1 MGVYSL
7 VASLIIIVMG
17 VLINTNYCDEMSE
30 TDGCKDFTVENG
42 GSLTEVHNKMVKVDL
57 FNADNGEMGRVTT
70 AGSECPPC
78 KVSVFTTLEII
89 ALTLLVVG
97 IVTNFGR
104 LVRYVIKV
112 MKKHKLKTAE
122 AKLRQVAETRKKLRQ
137 EIEIEME
144 CGKCTSSTADLTK
157 PSEDDKVFNTV
168 GWEEAVTK

>member
-1 MGVYSL
+1 MVEMGCGVTVLGVYSL

-17 VLINTNYCDEMSE
+17 VMINTNYCDEMSE
-30 TDGCKDFTVENG
+30 TDDCKDFTVENG

-57 FNADNGEMGRVTT
+57 FNADNGVMGGVTT

-122 AKLRQVAETRKKLRQ
+122 AKLRQVVE
-137 EIEIEME
+137 
-144 CGKCTSSTADLTK
+144 
-157 PSEDDKVFNTV
+157 F
-168 GWEEAVTK
+168 